1 MKVIDCF
8 IYNNEIQLLR
18 ARLEYLGDSC
28 DLHIVVESNRYFS
41 GAIRQ
46 FSGVEEEELCA
57 QFPGKIVWVKFNDE
71 SLESTPWEREASQR
85 NHISLHL
92 NDLGKDDLILL
103 SDADEIPSRHFIDQ
117 AKLRLPEFSIAKMQH
132 FQYCQHLSN
141 SNHSHTT
148 IAFSSESLCLSIQ
161 ELRIR
166 AIRYWENP
174 KDIIENAGWHFSSF
188 GDSAAFVDKIK
199 HFSHQEFNKFPY
211 TTTAYVRLLQYLGL
225 QIDGSYFLD
234 LIKNPDIPFDTG
246 FICYRKHRIQ
256 PRDFLRKLIQPIV
269 VLIFARLVKE
279 VSTSF
284 IEETFRTQPKGE

>member
-1 MKVIDCF
+1 MKVVDCF

-18 ARLEYLGDSC
+18 ARLEYLRDSC

-46 FSGVEEEELCA
+46 FSSVEEEELCA

-92 NDLGKDDLILL
+92 NDLGKEDLILL
-103 SDADEIPSRHFIDQ
+103 SDADEIPSRHFIEQ
-117 AKLRLPEFSIAKMQH
+117 AKLRLPEYSIAKMRH
-132 FQYCQHLSN
+132 FQYCQHLN
-141 SNHSHTT
+141 NPNHSHTT
-148 IAFSSESLCLSIQ
+148 IAFPLESLCFSIQ

-166 AIRYWENP
+166 AIKYWENP
-174 KDIIENAGWHFSSF
+174 QDIIENAGWHLSSF

-211 TTTAYVRLLQYLGL
+211 TTISYSRLLQYLGL

-234 LIKNPDIPFDTG
+234 LIKNPGIPFDTG
-246 FICYRKHRIQ
+246 FICHHKHGIQ
-256 PRDFLRKLIQPIV
+256 LRDLLRKVIQPIV
-269 VLIFARLVKE
+269 ALIFVIVVKY
-279 VSTSF
+279 VSTPI
-284 IEETFRTQPKGE
+284 IEETTRTQSEGA